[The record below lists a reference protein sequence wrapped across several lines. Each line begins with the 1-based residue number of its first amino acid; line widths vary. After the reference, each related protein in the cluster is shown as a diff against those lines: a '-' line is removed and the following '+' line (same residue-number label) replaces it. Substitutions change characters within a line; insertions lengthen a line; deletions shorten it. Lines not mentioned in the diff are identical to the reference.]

1 MRDPFPDHFASHGL
15 FPGVQAMTTSDPSDQ
30 HPLVALVEDD
40 AHQAALLKAAI
51 REAGW
56 RVRTEEYGDGP
67 SALQR
72 LVDWVQ
78 LPSGAAAQPAL
89 VLLDLRL
96 PGLSGIELLRTLKSH
111 TPALPFP
118 VVMLT
123 TSKLPGDIVDA
134 FAGGAFSYHIKPSS
148 FSELVALMD
157 TLGRRWL
164 ATPRA

>member
-1 MRDPFPDHFASHGL
+1 MRTSEGLDHR
-15 FPGVQAMTTSDPSDQ
+15 
-30 HPLVALVEDD
+30 PLVALVEDD
-40 AHQAALLKAAI
+40 FHQAALLKAAI

-78 LPSGAAAQPAL
+78 LPADSSDRPAM

-96 PGLSGIELLRTLKSH
+96 PGLSGIELLRTMKAH
-111 TPALPFP
+111 APVPPFP
-118 VVMLT
+118 VIMLT
-123 TSKLPGDIVDA
+123 SSKLPGDIVDA
-134 FAGGAFSYHIKPSS
+134 FASGAFSYYVKPGS
-148 FSELVALMD
+148 FSELVELMD

-164 ATPRA
+164 ASVKS

>member
-1 MRDPFPDHFASHGL
+1 MTGPTASDL
-15 FPGVQAMTTSDPSDQ
+15 R
-30 HPLVALVEDD
+30 PLVALVEDD

-78 LPSGAAAQPAL
+78 LPAGDPGQPAM

-96 PGLSGIELLRTLKSH
+96 PGLSGIELLRTLKAH

-118 VVMLT
+118 VIMLT
-123 TSKLPGDIVDA
+123 TSKLPADIVDA
-134 FAGGAFSYHIKPSS
+134 FAGGAFSYYIKPTS

-164 ATPRA
+164 AGPTA